1 MPFTEIIIENVT
13 FKNAILLK
21 KNSFIKLNNGIYN
34 AELTNFMAS
43 NYFTIFGVITN
54 DFSISL
60 DHTLCTNLYLNY
72 NY

>member
-1 MPFTEIIIENVT
+1 MFPEIIVENVT

-21 KNSFIKLNNGIYN
+21 KNSFINLNYGVYD
-34 AELTNFMAS
+34 AKFTNFRAV

-60 DHTLCTNLYLNY
+60 DHTLCINFIFF
-72 NY
+72 